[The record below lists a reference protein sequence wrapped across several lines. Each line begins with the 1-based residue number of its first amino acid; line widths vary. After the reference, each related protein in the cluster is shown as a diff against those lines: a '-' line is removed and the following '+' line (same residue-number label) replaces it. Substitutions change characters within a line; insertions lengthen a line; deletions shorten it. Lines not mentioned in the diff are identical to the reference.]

1 MADFSRG
8 QKSKVS
14 DLTSATSFVVGI
26 DVQADGNPDIDISC
40 FGVDAAGKL
49 SDDRYFVFFNQT
61 ASPEGAITLKGT
73 ADGDKQTFSVD
84 LDRVPA
90 SIDKLV
96 FTATI
101 DGAGTMSQISR
112 GHLRI
117 VAGGSEVVRF
127 PFAGADFSQE
137 KALMIGELYR
147 KDVWRFAAVGAG
159 FNGGLSALLVH
170 FGGSESDVAA
180 PAPAAPS
187 PSPPPP
193 PAPVPQAA
201 PPPAAPAPSA
211 PPAPAAGP
219 KLSLSKV
226 TLDKRGSTARVSL
239 AKGGSGFQKIHV
251 NLNWDNPNAGGASKP
266 AKKSL
271 FGRKEGSGAPDL
283 DLGCMWRLLDG
294 TAGVIQPLGG
304 RFGSRTEP
312 PYILLDKD
320 DRSGFDADGE
330 NLYIERTDLVDLVV
344 VFAMIYEGATDFT
357 AVGGRLTIVDEDQEV
372 AMRLASPERGVGF
385 VAACSIRR
393 IGDEVVVTNE
403 ERYFPGHKQCDEH
416 FGFGFK
422 WVAGSK

>member
-1 MADFSRG
+1 MVMFSRG
-8 QKSKVS
+8 QKSKLS
-14 DLTSATSFVVGI
+14 DLTPATSLVVGI
-26 DVQADGNPDIDISC
+26 DIQANGNSDIDISC
-40 FGVDAAGKL
+40 FGVDAAGQL

-61 ASPEGAITLKGT
+61 SSPEGAIALRGA
-73 ADGDKQTFSVD
+73 ADGDRQTFGVD
-84 LDRVPA
+84 LDRIPS

-101 DGAGTMSQISR
+101 EGAGTMSQITR

-117 VAGGSEVVRF
+117 FADGTEVARF
-127 PFAGADFSQE
+127 PFTGADFAQE
-137 KALMIGELYR
+137 KALMVGELYR

-159 FNGGLSALLVH
+159 FTGGLNALLAH
-170 FGGSESDVAA
+170 FGGSESDALVAAPAAAPPPDLPAPMPAAPHSIPKPAPPAPA
-180 PAPAAPS
+180 PAPAA
-187 PSPPPP
+187 
-193 PAPVPQAA
+193 A
-201 PPPAAPAPSA
+201 
-211 PPAPAAGP
+211 P

-239 AKGGSGFQKIHV
+239 AKGGTGFQKIHV
-251 NLNWDNPNAGGASKP
+251 NLNWDNPNAGGTAKP

-304 RFGSRTEP
+304 RFGSRTEA

-320 DRSGFDADGE
+320 DRSGFDANGE
-330 NLYIERTDLVDLVV
+330 NLYIERTDLIDLVV

-357 AVGGRLTIVDEDQEV
+357 AVGGRLTIIDEDQEV
-372 AMRLASPERGVGF
+372 FMRLASPERGIGF

-393 IGDEVVVTNE
+393 TGDEVVVTNE

-416 FGFGFK
+416 FGFGFS
-422 WVAGSK
+422 WRAGSK

>member
-14 DLTSATSFVVGI
+14 DLTPATSLVVGI
-26 DVQADGNPDIDISC
+26 DVQASGSPDIDISC

-61 ASPEGAITLKGT
+61 SSPESSIVLRGA
-73 ADGDKQTFSVD
+73 ADGDRQTFAVE

-101 DGAGTMSQISR
+101 DGAGTMSQITT

-117 VAGGSEVVRF
+117 LAGGAEVVRF
-127 PFAGADFSQE
+127 PFTGADFSQE

-159 FNGGLSALLVH
+159 FNGGLSALLAH
-170 FGGSESDVAA
+170 FGGSEADAPPAAPPA
-180 PAPAAPS
+180 PAPT
-187 PSPPPP
+187 

-201 PPPAAPAPSA
+201 PPPAAPAAAAPSA
-211 PPAPAAGP
+211 PPAPAPAGP

-251 NLNWDNPNAGGASKP
+251 NLNWDNPNAGGGPKP

-271 FGRKEGSGAPDL
+271 FGRNQGSGAPDL

-304 RFGSRTEP
+304 KFGSRTQP

-330 NLYIERTDLVDLVV
+330 NLYIERTDLIDLVV
-344 VFAMIYEGATDFT
+344 VFAMIYQGATDFT
-357 AVGGRLTIVDEDQEV
+357 AVGGRLSIVDEDQEV
-372 AMRLASPERGVGF
+372 AMRLASPERGLGF